1 MSFSVCLLQK
11 KTSYTTGNYGSQKIL
26 SFPPSP
32 QPRLHPSRGTGTV
45 QQECPLS
52 TLPQI
57 RSSAPPSTATGESPI
72 VVEKRVAV
80 RSNIVFCIS
89 IFLLLALCYKLSK
102 ELEIIYV
109 AALFAVVL
117 MPAIDW
123 VTTRTIRGYK
133 PSRSVAVLALLLAA
147 VIVLGLFFTLGLPPV
162 LRDLRGFLTDLPQRI
177 PSAVAKVKK
186 LPMAD
191 KFGVDELAA
200 RLENFAGAVGA
211 YLFDSLPRWLSHV
224 FDILTTVFL
233 CIYFILEGE
242 HAYEFFLS
250 LVPAANRPRLDA
262 TLKKAEVKMSKWL
275 FGQGLLMLTIGVC
288 SLIVFGFLH
297 VRYFVLLGVLMGLFN
312 IIPIAGAALS
322 VSLALVSAALDS
334 WPKMFGV
341 LIFYLIYVNVEN
353 AVLTPRIM
361 RSSVNLMGLT
371 VLVALLIGTALAG
384 VVGAL
389 VAVPTAAL
397 ISVLLDEYAVQH

>member
-1 MSFSVCLLQK
+1 M
-11 KTSYTTGNYGSQKIL
+11 
-26 SFPPSP
+26 
-32 QPRLHPSRGTGTV
+32 
-45 QQECPLS
+45 S

-57 RSSAPPSTATGESPI
+57 RNPYPPSTVVESPN
-72 VVEKRVAV
+72 VTEKRSRV
-80 RSNIVFCIS
+80 RGHIVFCFA

-117 MPAIDW
+117 GPAVRW
-123 VTTRTIRGYK
+123 VTTRSIREYK
-133 PSRSVAVLALLLAA
+133 PSRPVAVLLLLLAA
-147 VIVLGLFFTLGLPPV
+147 IVVLALFFTIGLPPV
-162 LRDLRGFLTDLPQRI
+162 VRDLRSFLVDLPARI
-177 PSAVAKVKK
+177 PGLVAKAKK

-200 RLENFAGAVGA
+200 KLENFAGAVGA
-211 YLFDSLPRWLSHV
+211 YLFSSLPQWLSHI
-224 FDILTTVFL
+224 FDILTALFL
-233 CIYFILEGE
+233 CIYFILEGD
-242 HAYEFFLS
+242 HAYSFFLS
-250 LVPAANRPRLDA
+250 IVPADNRARLDA

-275 FGQGLLMLTIGVC
+275 FGQGLLMLSIGVC

-297 VRYFVLLGVLMGLFN
+297 VRYFVLLGVMMGLFN
-312 IIPIAGAALS
+312 IIPIAGAAFS
-322 VSLALVSAALDS
+322 VSLALISASLDS

-384 VVGAL
+384 IVGAL

>member
-1 MSFSVCLLQK
+1 M
-11 KTSYTTGNYGSQKIL
+11 
-26 SFPPSP
+26 
-32 QPRLHPSRGTGTV
+32 
-45 QQECPLS
+45 
-52 TLPQI
+52 
-57 RSSAPPSTATGESPI
+57 
-72 VVEKRVAV
+72 
-80 RSNIVFCIS
+80 
-89 IFLLLALCYKLSK
+89 FLLLALCYKLSK

-117 MPAIDW
+117 MPAIHW
-123 VTTRTIRGYK
+123 VTSRSIRGYK
-133 PSRSVAVLALLLAA
+133 PSRALAVIAMLLAA
-147 VIVLGLFFTLGLPPV
+147 VILLGLFFTLGLPPV
-162 LRDLRGFLTDLPQRI
+162 LQDLRGFFTDLPQRI
-177 PSAVAKVKK
+177 PAAVARVKR

-191 KFGVDELAA
+191 KFGVDTLAA
-200 RLENFAGAVGA
+200 KLENFAGAVGA
-211 YLFDSLPRWLSHV
+211 YLFDSLPSWLSHV
-224 FDILTTVFL
+224 FDILTTIFL

-242 HAYEFFLS
+242 HAYNFFLS
-250 LVPAANRPRLDA
+250 IVPMQNRRRLDT
-262 TLKKAEVKMSKWL
+262 TLKKAELKMSKWL

-288 SLIVFGFLH
+288 SLVVFGFLH
-297 VRYFVLLGVLMGLFN
+297 VRYFVLLSVLMGLFN

-341 LIFYLIYVNVEN
+341 LLFYVIYVNVEN
-353 AVLTPRIM
+353 AILTPRIM

-397 ISVLLDEYAVQH
+397 ISVLLEEYAVQR